1 MRQILS
7 VSQLVEKTRQYVDA
21 SGRFSQIESINYEAK
36 FVVYSVVSEGD
47 GFIYNGYRATFDEIM
62 ESWKILSPGEKHPWQ
77 IKRDK
82 EKEAQNS

>member
-1 MRQILS
+1 MRQIAS
-7 VSQLVEKTRQYVDA
+7 TSQLVEKIRQYADS
-21 SGRFSQIESINYEAK
+21 SGRFSQIESIDHQAK
-36 FVVYSVVSEGD
+36 LVVYSVVSDSD
-47 GFIYNGYRATFDEIM
+47 GFVYNGYRATFEEIM